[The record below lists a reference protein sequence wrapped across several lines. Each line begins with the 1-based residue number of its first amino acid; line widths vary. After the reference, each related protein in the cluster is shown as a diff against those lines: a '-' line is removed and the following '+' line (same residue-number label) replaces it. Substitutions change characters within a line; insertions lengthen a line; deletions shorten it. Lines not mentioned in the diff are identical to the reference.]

1 MKIKLLMGDGSKARR
16 VREPFPGADHALAD
30 GACPEC
36 GAQGDGEE
44 TRGTFAIAGTGRRP
58 SKDDRAWEADG
69 VCLACRKHVGVIRV
83 ETNTLFGVRE
93 DEAVLRGR
101 CRVY

>member
-1 MKIKLLMGDGSKARR
+1 MKIFVLYDGKRVLAKLPHP
-16 VREPFPGADHALAD
+16 EADHVRIEGEPCPKCSAKPW
-30 GACPEC
+30 GAV
-36 GAQGDGEE
+36 GA
-44 TRGTFAIAGTGRRP
+44 GRRP

-69 VCLACRKHVGVIRV
+69 HCTECKAHIGIIRV

-93 DEAVLRGR
+93 DQAVLQGR

>member
-1 MKIKLLMGDGSKARR
+1 LKWPKIFLIVSEGPRRKAST
-16 VREPFPGADHALAD
+16 PFPDADHAVVE
-30 GACPEC
+30 GKCPACGC
-36 GAQGDGEE
+36 DD
-44 TRGTFAIAGTGRRP
+44 FKVAGTGRRP
-58 SKDDRAWEADG
+58 SSDDRAWEADG
-69 VCLACRKHVGVIRV
+69 VALCCRAHVGTIRV

>member
-1 MKIKLLMGDGSKARR
+1 MKIFLLVSEGPRRKVKL
-16 VREPFPGADHALAD
+16 PFPEADYANVE

-36 GAQGDGEE
+36 GKADFAVQG
-44 TRGTFAIAGTGRRP
+44 AGRRP
-58 SKDDRAWEADG
+58 SKDDRAWEADALS
-69 VCLACRKHVGVIRV
+69 CCCSKLVGVLRV

-101 CRVY
+101 VRVY

>member
-1 MKIKLLMGDGSKARR
+1 MKIFLI
-16 VREPFPGADHALAD
+16 VREGPRRKAQLPYPEADHAEVE
-30 GACPEC
+30 GACPAC
-36 GAQGDGEE
+36 GVVPLKV
-44 TRGTFAIAGTGRRP
+44 AGTGRRA

-69 VCLACRKHVGVIRV
+69 VALCCRVYVGTIRV

>member
-1 MKIKLLMGDGSKARR
+1 MKIFLLVRDGPKRAAKL
-16 VREPFPGADHALAD
+16 PFPEADHAVVE
-30 GACPEC
+30 GKCPACGCE
-36 GAQGDGEE
+36 D
-44 TRGTFAIAGTGRRP
+44 FKVAGTGRYP
-58 SKDDRAWEADG
+58 SKDDRAWESEGIAL
-69 VCLACRKHVGVIRV
+69 CCRVFVGTIRV

>member
-1 MKIKLLMGDGSKARR
+1 MKVHLRMADGGPQRKAAP
-16 VREPFPGADHALAD
+16 PFPEADHAVVD
-30 GACPEC
+30 GKCPAC
-36 GAQGDGEE
+36 GAEP
-44 TRGTFAIAGTGRRP
+44 FKVAGHGKYA
-58 SKDDRAWEADG
+58 SQDDRAWEAEASALCCG
-69 VCLACRKHVGVIRV
+69 KHVGTLRV